1 MGDGKKRNTLLILPD
16 YIKGT
21 EPGRNKGTY
30 LLIFKTQ
37 QILIKCNKIKSI
49 KIIVF

>member
-1 MGDGKKRNTLLILPD
+1 MGDGKERNILPILPD
-16 YIKGT
+16 YIKGI

-37 QILIKCNKIKSI
+37 QI
-49 KIIVF
+49 

>member
-1 MGDGKKRNTLLILPD
+1 MGDGKKRNILLILPD

-37 QILIKCNKIKSI
+37 QI
-49 KIIVF
+49 